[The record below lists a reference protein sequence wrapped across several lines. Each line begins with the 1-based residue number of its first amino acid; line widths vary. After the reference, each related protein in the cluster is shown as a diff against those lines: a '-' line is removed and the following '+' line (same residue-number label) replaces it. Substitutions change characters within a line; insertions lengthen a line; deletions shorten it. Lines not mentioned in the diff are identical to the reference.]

1 MKKWFNDLFSKEEE
15 EENFEI
21 YDEYY
26 KEVKVVRVEK
36 TYVKRDNSK
45 KNRTKNISRA
55 RKAKAI
61 RQGR

>member
-1 MKKWFNDLFSKEEE
+1 MKWFNDLFAN
-15 EENFEI
+15 EENIET

-26 KEVKVVRVEK
+26 EEVKVVRVEK
-36 TYVKRDNSK
+36 IYVKRDNSK
-45 KNRTKNISRA
+45 KNRTKNMNRA

>member
-1 MKKWFNDLFSKEEE
+1 MKKWFNDLFEN
-15 EENFEI
+15 EENIET

-26 KEVKVVRVEK
+26 EEVKVARVEK
-36 TYVKRDNSK
+36 TYIKRDNSK

>member
-1 MKKWFNDLFSKEEE
+1 MKKWFNDLFEN
-15 EENFEI
+15 EENFET

-26 KEVKVVRVEK
+26 EVKTIVKVEK

-45 KNRTKNISRA
+45 KNRTKNINRA

>member
-1 MKKWFNDLFSKEEE
+1 MKKWFDLFEN
-15 EENFEI
+15 EENFET

-36 TYVKRDNSK
+36 TYIKRDNSK

>member
-1 MKKWFNDLFSKEEE
+1 MKKWFNDLFES
-15 EENFEI
+15 EENFET

-26 KEVKVVRVEK
+26 EEVKVVRIEK

-45 KNRTKNISRA
+45 KNRTKNMNRE

>member
-1 MKKWFNDLFSKEEE
+1 MKKLLDLFENEED
-15 EENFEI
+15 FET

-26 KEVKVVRVEK
+26 EEVKVVRVEK
-36 TYVKRDNSK
+36 TYIKRDNSK
-45 KNRTKNISRA
+45 KNRTKNMSRA

>member
-1 MKKWFNDLFSKEEE
+1 MKKWFNDLFEN
-15 EENFEI
+15 EENFET

-26 KEVKVVRVEK
+26 EEVKVVRVEK
-36 TYVKRDNSK
+36 TYIKRDNSK
-45 KNRTKNISRA
+45 KSRTKNISRA

>member
-1 MKKWFNDLFSKEEE
+1 MKWFDDLFEA
-15 EENFEI
+15 EENIET

-26 KEVKVVRVEK
+26 EEVKVVRVEK
-36 TYVKRDNSK
+36 IYIKRDNSK
-45 KNRTKNISRA
+45 KNRTKNINRA

>member
-1 MKKWFNDLFSKEEE
+1 MKKWFNDLFEN
-15 EENFEI
+15 EENIET

-26 KEVKVVRVEK
+26 EEVKVVRVEK
-36 TYVKRDNSK
+36 TYIKRDNSK
-45 KNRTKNISRA
+45 KNHTKNLSRA

>member
-1 MKKWFNDLFSKEEE
+1 MEKLSNDLIENKENIET
-15 EENFEI
+15 

-26 KEVKVVRVEK
+26 ETIRVVRVEK
-36 TYVKRDNSK
+36 SYIERDNSK
-45 KNRTKNISRA
+45 KNRTKNMNRA

>member
-1 MKKWFNDLFSKEEE
+1 MKKWFNDLFEN
-15 EENFEI
+15 EENIET

-26 KEVKVVRVEK
+26 EEVKVVRVEK

>member
-1 MKKWFNDLFSKEEE
+1 MKWFDDLFET
-15 EENFEI
+15 EENLET

-26 KEVKVVRVEK
+26 EKVKVVRVEK
-36 TYVKRDNSK
+36 IYVKRDNSK
-45 KNRTKNISRA
+45 KNRTKNMNRA

>member
-1 MKKWFNDLFSKEEE
+1 MEKWSDDLLEN
-15 EENFEI
+15 EENLET

-26 KEVKVVRVEK
+26 EEVKVVRVEK
-36 TYVKRDNSK
+36 IYVKRDNSK
-45 KNRTKNISRA
+45 KNRTKNMNRA

>member
-1 MKKWFNDLFSKEEE
+1 MKFFNDVFEH
-15 EENFEI
+15 EENFET

>member
-1 MKKWFNDLFSKEEE
+1 MKKWFNDLFEN
-15 EENFEI
+15 EENFET

-26 KEVKVVRVEK
+26 EEVKIVRVEK
-36 TYVKRDNSK
+36 TYIKRDNSK
-45 KNRTKNISRA
+45 KNRTKNMNRA

>member
-1 MKKWFNDLFSKEEE
+1 MKKWFNDLFEDEKNIET
-15 EENFEI
+15 

-26 KEVKVVRVEK
+26 EEVKVVRVEK

>member
-15 EENFEI
+15 NFET

-26 KEVKVVRVEK
+26 EEIKVVRVEK

-45 KNRTKNISRA
+45 KNRTKNINRA

>member
-1 MKKWFNDLFSKEEE
+1 MKKWFNDLFEN
-15 EENFEI
+15 EENFET

-26 KEVKVVRVEK
+26 KEIKVVRVEK

-45 KNRTKNISRA
+45 KNRTKNINRA

>member
-1 MKKWFNDLFSKEEE
+1 MKKWFNDLFEN
-15 EENFEI
+15 EENFES

-26 KEVKVVRVEK
+26 EEVKIVRVEK
-36 TYVKRDNSK
+36 TYIKRDNSK

>member
-1 MKKWFNDLFSKEEE
+1 MKKWFNDLFEN
-15 EENFEI
+15 EENFET

-26 KEVKVVRVEK
+26 EEVKIVRVEK